1 MNVFERVAI
10 GAGLAV
16 VGVTIVYRYV
26 LTDEQRGSMQE
37 VADTLRN
44 ATHDVTDMVS
54 PLVSDGPTHAEE
66 EAATI
71 ANRARTASQWEAL
84 GY

>member
-1 MNVFERVAI
+1 MNVFERLAI

-37 VADTLRN
+37 VADTLRS
-44 ATHDVTDMVS
+44 ATHEVTDS
-54 PLVSDGPTHAEE
+54 FAPLVSDGPTHAEE
-66 EAATI
+66 EAAAI
-71 ANRARTASQWEAL
+71 ANRMRTASQWEAL

>member
-16 VGVTIVYRYV
+16 VGVTIVYRY
-26 LTDEQRGSMQE
+26 
-37 VADTLRN
+37 
-44 ATHDVTDMVS
+44 VTDMVS